1 MLVSKIVIWSFK
13 NFCSTT
19 LNRNLV
25 IGNFPVTIRMFVSFP
40 LWVFGL
46 EVWNDHYALRVG
58 FGAWHRVHVSC
69 PRILY
74 IYGNGKIWHLKPIMN
89 INLEIET
96 QTHDLDVP
104 KLNIFNE
111 NVETTIVAIKL
122 IYPKVFHSITRFINP
137 SKIEK
142 WTSVEDD

>member
-1 MLVSKIVIWSFK
+1 
-13 NFCSTT
+13 
-19 LNRNLV
+19 
-25 IGNFPVTIRMFVSFP
+25 
-40 LWVFGL
+40 
-46 EVWNDHYALRVG
+46 
-58 FGAWHRVHVSC
+58 
-69 PRILY
+69 
-74 IYGNGKIWHLKPIMN
+74 MN

-122 IYPKVFHSITRFINP
+122 IYLKVFHSITRFIDP